1 MGLRNQEFSFGHNRV
16 EMMIRHQS
24 ADIRIYIYIYM
35 HVQKAHTY
43 TVKDDDV
50 TDAIG
55 NTKKIRMCGRLT
67 VTREG
72 FDTHSHDN
80 L

>member
-1 MGLRNQEFSFGHNRV
+1 MGLRNQELSFGHNRV

-24 ADIRIYIYIYM
+24 ADICIYIYIYT
-35 HVQKAHTY
+35 HVQKARTY

-55 NTKKIRMCGRLT
+55 NTKKIRMRGRLT
-67 VTREG
+67 VTCEG
-72 FDTHSHDN
+72 FGTHSHN
-80 L
+80 YL